1 MGRAEVRL
9 RIIEAADDL
18 SPAIL
23 LATEFS
29 DWARGR
35 SEADY
40 GIKLEEFERE
50 SRLLSDLEGLRLPP
64 ARLYLAEINDE
75 PVGIGALRPLSADE
89 AEIKRMYVRPS
100 FRGLGVG
107 RAILQQLI
115 DDAHALGYRAIRL
128 DSARFMHEAHALY
141 RRFGFVPSSPHR
153 WEFESTPAL
162 RETAVFMRLDLGTA

>member
-9 RIIEAADDL
+9 RILEAGEDL

-29 DWARGR
+29 DWARCR

-50 SRLLSDLEGLRLPP
+50 SRLLSDLEGLRSVP

-75 PVGIGALRPLSADE
+75 PVGIGALKPLTAEE

-100 FRGLGVG
+100 FRGFGVG

-115 DDAHALGYRAIRL
+115 DDARTLGFKTVRL
-128 DSARFMHEAHALY
+128 ESAAFMHEAHALY
-141 RRFGFVPSSPHR
+141 RSFGFGPSTSYAGR
-153 WEFESTPAL
+153 EFESIRAVDDIS
-162 RETAVFMRLDLGTA
+162 VFMALDLSK